1 MEKIKSNAGHAL
13 GVAGLV
19 LGILSLFLAFIP
31 CIGIIAIGPGVVAIV
46 LSIVGLVQANKNNG
60 AVGINIA
67 AIVVSGL
74 GTLIACIWLFVIVG
88 IASLDEDQIEDMVED
103 VIEDVIRETN
113 TCNYELQD
121 ELDKLEMH
129 LDSLKIDETIHIQTD
144 SMKIKIHIEKE

>member
-1 MEKIKSNAGHAL
+1 MEKIKSNAGHSL

-31 CIGIIAIGPGVVAIV
+31 CIGIIAIGPGVIAIV

-67 AIVVSGL
+67 ALVVSGL

-113 TCNYELQD
+113 TCNSELQD

-129 LDSLKIDETIHIQTD
+129 LDSIKIDETIHIQTD